1 MDHEQLEESLSL
13 YALGTLEP
21 ESAGEVHAH
30 LATGCPR
37 CSALLRQYQGTATM
51 LPYALAPQA
60 PPTDL
65 KSRIMAA
72 ISGRSTPETTAPAE
86 LPPVM
91 PDVPPVKTA
100 SAELPP
106 TKPDVPPAKTEIGSR
121 PSSPRARRT
130 WWASPAL
137 AAALGGLLVGTGASL
152 YYLYDT
158 VEAERAASVGTRLAI
173 TKANSKIADLERQ
186 VAERQKSLAKATDEL
201 NRTIQALRTT
211 HELLARHQEQI
222 EVLQASR
229 SGKGMEDVARI
240 LSSPTTKMADLH
252 GTDMAKDAYALV
264 FVEPE
269 TRRGFFYASNLP
281 ELPAGK
287 TYQLWVI
294 TDKPISVGLFAI
306 DRGRKG
312 RVMMR
317 DVPAIANI
325 KQFAVSMEP
334 AGGRPQPSGS
344 IYLAGT
350 M

>member
-1 MDHEQLEESLSL
+1 VDHEQLEESLSL

-30 LATGCPR
+30 LATGCAR

-60 PPTDL
+60 PPAKL

-72 ISGRSTPETTAPAE
+72 ISGRSASAPIDPAE
-86 LPPVM
+86 LPP
-91 PDVPPVKTA
+91 A
-100 SAELPP
+100 
-106 TKPDVPPAKTEIGSR
+106 KPEARRHPF
-121 PSSPRARRT
+121 SSQTRRT
-130 WWASPAL
+130 WWSSPAL
-137 AAALGGLLVGTGASL
+137 AAALGGLLVGIGASL
-152 YYLYDT
+152 YYLYDS
-158 VEAERAASVGTRLAI
+158 VEAERAASVGNQMAL
-173 TKANSKIADLERQ
+173 TKANNKIADLERQ
-186 VAERQKSLAKATDEL
+186 VEDRQKSLAKATEEL

-229 SGKGMEDVARI
+229 SGKGMEDIARI
-240 LSSPTTKMADLH
+240 LSSPTAKMADLH

-269 TRRGFFYASNLP
+269 TRRGFLYANNLP

-287 TYQLWVI
+287 TYQLWII
-294 TDKPISVGLFAI
+294 TDKPRSAGMFSL

-317 DVPAIANI
+317 DVPPITSI

-334 AGGRPQPSGS
+334 AGGLPQPSGS
-344 IYLAGT
+344 IYLAGS

>member
-1 MDHEQLEESLSL
+1 LDHEQLEESLSL

-21 ESAGEVHAH
+21 ESAREVHAH

-37 CSALLRQYQGTATM
+37 CSALLREYQGTATM
-51 LPYALAPQA
+51 LPYALAPHA
-60 PPTDL
+60 PPANL

-72 ISGRSTPETTAPAE
+72 ISGWSASATTAPAA
-86 LPPVM
+86 LP
-91 PDVPPVKTA
+91 TA
-100 SAELPP
+100 
-106 TKPDVPPAKTEIGSR
+106 KPEARRYPF
-121 PSSPRARRT
+121 SSQTSRT
-130 WWASPAL
+130 WWSSPAL

-158 VEAERAASVGTRLAI
+158 IEAERASSVGNQLAL

-186 VAERQKSLAKATDEL
+186 VEERQKSLAKATTEL
-201 NRTIQALRTT
+201 NRAIQALGTT
-211 HELLARHQEQI
+211 HALLAKREEQI
-222 EVLQASR
+222 EILQASR
-229 SGKGMEDVARI
+229 PGKGTEDIAYI
-240 LSSPTTKMADLH
+240 LASPTTKMADLH

-269 TRRGFFYASNLP
+269 TRRGFFYANNLP

-294 TDKPISVGLFAI
+294 TDKPVSVGVFAI

-312 RVMMR
+312 RMMMR
-317 DVPAIANI
+317 DIPAIANI
-325 KQFAVSMEP
+325 KQFAVSLEP

-344 IYLAGT
+344 IYLAGS

>member
-21 ESAGEVHAH
+21 ESTGEVHAH
-30 LATGCPR
+30 LATGCAR
-37 CSALLRQYQGTATM
+37 CSALLKQYQSTATM
-51 LPYALAPQA
+51 LPYALAPQT
-60 PPTDL
+60 PPANL
-65 KSRIMAA
+65 KSRIMGA
-72 ISGRSTPETTAPAE
+72 ISGRSAVAPTAPAE
-86 LPPVM
+86 LPP
-91 PDVPPVKTA
+91 A
-100 SAELPP
+100 
-106 TKPDVPPAKTEIGSR
+106 KPETRQHPF
-121 PSSPRARRT
+121 PSQPHRT
-130 WWASPAL
+130 WWSSPAL

-152 YYLYDT
+152 YYLYDS
-158 VEAERAASVGTRLAI
+158 VEAERAASVGSQLAL
-173 TKANSKIADLERQ
+173 TKANNKIADLERQ
-186 VAERQKSLAKATDEL
+186 VEERQKSLAKATDEL

-211 HELLARHQEQI
+211 HELLARNQEQI

-229 SGKGMEDVARI
+229 LGKGMEDVARI

-269 TRRGFFYASNLP
+269 TRHGFFYASNLP

-294 TDKPISVGLFAI
+294 TDKPVSVGVFAI

-312 RVMMR
+312 RIMMH
-317 DVPAIANI
+317 DIPAISRI

-344 IYLAGT
+344 IYLAGS

>member
-37 CSALLRQYQGTATM
+37 CSALLRQYQSTTTT

-60 PPTDL
+60 PPADL

-72 ISGRSTPETTAPAE
+72 ISGRSAPAPTAPVDLPTAKPDVQPVKAAPAE
-86 LPPVM
+86 LS
-91 PDVPPVKTA
+91 
-100 SAELPP
+100 SA
-106 TKPDVPPAKTEIGSR
+106 KPDVPPL
-121 PSSPRARRT
+121 PSSPRRRRT
-130 WWASPAL
+130 WWSSPAL
-137 AAALGGLLVGTGASL
+137 ATALGGLLVGTGASF

-158 VEAERAASVGTRLAI
+158 NETEREAYIENRLAL
-173 TKANSKIADLERQ
+173 TKADNKIADLERQ

-222 EVLQASR
+222 EILQASR
-229 SGKGMEDVARI
+229 PGKGAEDIARI
-240 LSSPTTKMADLH
+240 LSSPTTKMADLR

-264 FVEPE
+264 FMEPD
-269 TRRGFFYASNLP
+269 THRGFFYANNLP

-294 TDKPISVGLFAI
+294 TDKPVSAGLFSI

-317 DVPAIANI
+317 DVPVIANI

-334 AGGRPQPSGS
+334 DGGRPQPSGS
-344 IYLAGT
+344 IYLAGS

>member
-1 MDHEQLEESLSL
+1 LDHEQLEESLSL

-21 ESAGEVHAH
+21 ESAREVHAH

-37 CSALLRQYQGTATM
+37 CSALLREYQGTATM
-51 LPYALAPQA
+51 LPYALAPHT
-60 PPTDL
+60 PPANL

-72 ISGRSTPETTAPAE
+72 ISGRSTPATTTPAELPPAKSDIPLTKTAPAE
-86 LPPVM
+86 LPP
-91 PDVPPVKTA
+91 A
-100 SAELPP
+100 
-106 TKPDVPPAKTEIGSR
+106 KPEARRHPFSSR
-121 PSSPRARRT
+121 TRRT
-130 WWASPAL
+130 WWSSPAL

-158 VEAERAASVGTRLAI
+158 VEAERATSVGSQLAL
-173 TKANSKIADLERQ
+173 TKANSKIADLERRVEDQ
-186 VAERQKSLAKATDEL
+186 QKSLSKTTTEL
-201 NRTIQALRTT
+201 DRAIQALGTT
-211 HELLARHQEQI
+211 HALLAKREEQI
-222 EVLQASR
+222 EILQTSR
-229 SGKGMEDVARI
+229 PGKGTEDIAYI
-240 LSSPTTKMADLH
+240 LASPTTKMADLH

-269 TRRGFFYASNLP
+269 TRRGFFYANNLP

-294 TDKPISVGLFAI
+294 TDKPRSVGVFAI

-312 RVMMR
+312 RMMMR
-317 DVPAIANI
+317 DIPAITNI
-325 KQFAVSMEP
+325 KQFAVSLEP

-344 IYLAGT
+344 IYLAGS